1 MRAYVEGI
9 KFHRSHPEAVIPY
22 LRKFSRQNDAELKIT
37 YENLRK
43 RIREEPVP
51 TAAGLQ
57 TIIRSLKADK
67 EKELD
72 ASRVIDASFFPGA
85 TGR

>member
-1 MRAYVEGI
+1 MKAYVDGV

-22 LRKFSRQNDAELKIT
+22 SRKFSRQNDAELKIV

-51 TAAGLQ
+51 TPGGVL

-72 ASRVIDASFFPGA
+72 PRRVIDASFFSGA
-85 TGR
+85 TGK